1 MLPLFVTK
9 FLIFCY
15 RIEKHDRMCYN
26 AFKGG
31 TCTMKNVFKTA
42 AAILVAA
49 AACLIGNMHGFAE
62 GRCCTTA
69 EQAYIQQ

>member
-1 MLPLFVTK
+1 
-9 FLIFCY
+9 
-15 RIEKHDRMCYN
+15 
-26 AFKGG
+26 
-31 TCTMKNVFKTA
+31 MKNVFKTA

-62 GRCCTTA
+62 GRCCTAA